1 MLRETE
7 ALGDAVQNAEGNQH
21 RSITAVP
28 VQRPRLGALHR
39 QRESLM
45 RFVESISAEL
55 ALRPL
60 LTQIIRLAC
69 DLIDAD
75 KGTVGLFDSRR
86 NVFRTEAIWNMAPS
100 ELGAEMPPGVG
111 LAGQLMVAREPVILE
126 RYGDVARPIGGG
138 RQLDDAVL
146 GLPIDLDGEMIG
158 FLGIGMAS
166 PAPGVPPRRR
176 FTEADAHAL
185 GVFARH
191 AAIAIR
197 NARRYEM
204 EQRRTA
210 LFELVAGIAHIMTA
224 DLRPAELLQR
234 AADAIHE
241 QFGYPNVA
249 IGLIEPL
256 EPDVLVIRALSGRQK
271 EAIEQTGSWSLY
283 RIPVQDGITG
293 AAIREKRPV
302 MVNDVAADP
311 RYIRTPSLDEVTAEL
326 AVPILLA
333 GRVLGVV
340 NVESAESFAE
350 DDAIALEIVAD
361 QLAIAIENARLY
373 DQAQRLAILEER
385 QRLARELHDSVTQQ
399 IFGITLLAESLDPVW
414 RRDAREGEARAQRLL
429 RLSRAAL
436 AEMRALL
443 AELRPAD
450 ADPYGGRGE
459 GTWAGRLRNAGLVA
473 TLRGYLTGADLGTT
487 MVLLDADSY
496 TPQTVPLE
504 TVLYRIARE
513 ALHNVVKHA
522 RARRLEL
529 RLESDDDFARMTIS
543 DDGRGFDAAA
553 VSADATHSPGFASM
567 NEQAASVG
575 GEIRIEAAPGRG
587 ARVEAILPIRTG
599 A

>member
-1 MLRETE
+1 MP
-7 ALGDAVQNAEGNQH
+7 APDQQA
-21 RSITAVP
+21 
-28 VQRPRLGALHR
+28 RLGALYR

-111 LAGQLMVAREPVILE
+111 LAGQLMIAREPVILA
-126 RYGDVARPIGGG
+126 RYGDVGQPIGGG

-166 PAPGVPPRRR
+166 PAPGVPPRRM
-176 FTEADAHAL
+176 FTDADASAL
-185 GVFARH
+185 AVFARH
-191 AAIAIR
+191 AGIAIR
-197 NARRYEM
+197 NARRYET

-241 QFGYPNVA
+241 RFGYPNVA

-271 EAIEQTGSWSLY
+271 QAFEQTGSWSLY
-283 RIPVQDGITG
+283 RIPIRDGITG
-293 AAIREKRPV
+293 AAVREKTSV
-302 MVNDVAADP
+302 MVNDVASDP
-311 RYIRTPSLDEVTAEL
+311 RYIRTPGLDEVTAEL

-340 NVESAESFAE
+340 NVESQESFAE

-385 QRLARELHDSVTQQ
+385 QRLARELHDSITQQ

-414 RRDAREGEARAQRLL
+414 RRDAGEGEARAQKLL

-450 ADPYGGRGE
+450 ADPFGGRGE
-459 GTWAGRLRNAGLVA
+459 ATWAGRLRKNGLVA
-473 TLRGYLTGADLGTT
+473 TLRGYLTGAQLGST

-496 TPQTVPLE
+496 TPQESAIE

-522 RARRLEL
+522 RARRLDL
-529 RLESDDDFARMTIS
+529 RLDSGADYARLIIQ
-543 DDGRGFDAAA
+543 DDGRGFDAT
-553 VSADATHSPGFASM
+553 ATHDASNAPGFASM

-575 GEIRIEAAPGRG
+575 GEIRIEAAAGRG